1 MILEGVVTTLE
12 LDGAIRVAPM
22 GPIVEPGWQRLV
34 LRPFTSSRT
43 FANLKRTRQGVFHVT
58 DDVELIAQAA
68 VDQLAEAPPARAAD
82 SIQGMILVDA
92 CRWYSFQVESV
103 DERDLRA
110 SLSCRV
116 VESGF
121 QREFAGFCRA
131 KHAVIE
137 AAILAT
143 RIHLLPAAP
152 LRAELARLMPLVEKT
167 GGAAEQ
173 RAFALLKHYIL
184 TSISKKQ

>member
-1 MILEGVVTTLE
+1 MILEGVVTTLG
-12 LDGAIRVAPM
+12 LDGAMRIAPM
-22 GPIVEPGWQRLV
+22 GPIVEPGWERLV

-43 FANLKRTRQGVFHVT
+43 FANLKRTGQGVFHIT

-68 VDQLAEAPPARAAD
+68 VDQVAEAPPARVAD
-82 SIQGMILVDA
+82 SIQGKILVDA
-92 CRWYSFQVESV
+92 CRWYGFKVESV

-110 SLSCRV
+110 SLSCRI

-143 RIHLLPAAP
+143 RIHLLPQAQ
-152 LRAELARLMPLVEKT
+152 LREELARLMPLVEKT

-173 RAFALLKHYIL
+173 RAFRLLEHYIVNFN
-184 TSISKKQ
+184 SQQQ